1 MKTTARALIGA
12 VVLSFASAIHSS
24 AITNTVIAIS
34 GTNIVLYW
42 PSYGYESYLI
52 QYRQTLSV
60 TDSWSQLVNAYPA
73 NGTNFTT
80 YTLYGVVPPPASGGG
95 GGSGSGGGSPPAP
108 DIAMAGSAAT
118 NTPMAA
124 PADGSGTAV
133 PLELY
138 PPGFD
143 LSGFNIFD
151 PASGEWVS
159 ASNYSAS
166 AVSDASPIVGGAS
179 PMDAGATPDDS
190 TNEISGPSTSFFRVF
205 HIPDWLVSFNG
216 YQFDGPTF
224 IPVDYES
231 PDAPTNYITDS
242 AVLINGQVCDY
253 AYLTDDVID
262 GYDYWGIGIY
272 FDRLPN
278 GTNTIQLLTSVRQS
292 DAVSDDTPW
301 MTFSNAPQTIVINNL
316 VAFTNWDDL
325 IWDNTNYSFNAQC
338 SVGDVDWEIDIY
350 DVNGYYVNSQTG
362 HSDDGNIS
370 WTWDLTDYTGASR
383 ADGDND
389 PDFYPYITITEDAGT
404 EAQTGGAHPNAGGG
418 STTRPTPAVAAAFPS
433 IGGWLVSYMDHFYTD
448 GTTNSPSS
456 YTSDLISGVNNMIG
470 AASEWNLPATKFPIA
485 YGLSYAQTN
494 RDTSW
499 KNLSSWIYYPQ
510 TRNCYYFGHGSA
522 DSIGCDYNTVD
533 SSNNITGGKFTTN
546 SHAYLTSKMI
556 HDNVAFN
563 PNGARPYR
571 FVFLDGCNTANGSF
585 AAAFGIPSQAH
596 DGGWFFGDSNTRNI
610 RPCAFMGWNVETGAG
625 IESRLGHR

>member
-24 AITNTVIAIS
+24 AITNTAIAIS

-80 YTLYGVVPPPASGGG
+80 YTPYAVVPPPASGGG
-95 GGSGSGGGSPPAP
+95 GGSGSGFGSPPTL
-108 DIAMAGSAAT
+108 DMAMAGRAAT

-133 PLELY
+133 PLALY

-166 AVSDASPIVGGAS
+166 AVSNASPIVGGAS

-190 TNEISGPSTSFFRVF
+190 TNEISGPSTGFFRVF
-205 HIPDWLVSFNG
+205 HIPDWLVSFDG

-292 DAVSDDTPW
+292 DAVNDDTPW

-325 IWDNTNYSFNAQC
+325 IWDNANYYFNAQC

-350 DVNGYYVNSQTG
+350 DVNGY
-362 HSDDGNIS
+362 
-370 WTWDLTDYTGASR
+370 
-383 ADGDND
+383 
-389 PDFYPYITITEDAGT
+389 
-404 EAQTGGAHPNAGGG
+404 
-418 STTRPTPAVAAAFPS
+418 
-433 IGGWLVSYMDHFYTD
+433 
-448 GTTNSPSS
+448 
-456 YTSDLISGVNNMIG
+456 
-470 AASEWNLPATKFPIA
+470 
-485 YGLSYAQTN
+485 
-494 RDTSW
+494 
-499 KNLSSWIYYPQ
+499 
-510 TRNCYYFGHGSA
+510 
-522 DSIGCDYNTVD
+522 
-533 SSNNITGGKFTTN
+533 
-546 SHAYLTSKMI
+546 
-556 HDNVAFN
+556 
-563 PNGARPYR
+563 
-571 FVFLDGCNTANGSF
+571 
-585 AAAFGIPSQAH
+585 
-596 DGGWFFGDSNTRNI
+596 
-610 RPCAFMGWNVETGAG
+610 
-625 IESRLGHR
+625 